1 MIEGDCDGIASFTKN
16 TVNKQRIASLLL
28 KICIIFPLLLA
39 FKTKEQRLWEGQKQ
53 IEKKFTA
60 WANSLE

>member
-1 MIEGDCDGIASFTKN
+1 METDKTKN
-16 TVNKQRIASLLL
+16 TITNQRTASLLL

-39 FKTKEQRLWEGQKQ
+39 SKTKEQRLWVGQKQ
-53 IEKKFTA
+53 IEKVFSA